1 MRSLSE
7 IDTTAKRATKAIGY
21 PWGIA
26 EEVGKNIRLLEL
38 FGLPGLKNLNDF
50 FKVYKKKQFQTISI
64 INKVNES
71 HKISYCP
78 ITLGINFLDQI
89 NIISELKE
97 IKFINVAYPLL
108 FLPFVS
114 RTSEIIGKR
123 IFLKMDQNEFLLNF
137 NQSINSNFLKNDIIK
152 QVNKIDL
159 ILYEND
165 NTFNNSEWEELYK
178 LSEDTFVEESNSSKL
193 NWSPIK
199 FPFKDK
205 TCIQGN

>member
-1 MRSLSE
+1 M
-7 IDTTAKRATKAIGY
+7 
-21 PWGIA
+21 
-26 EEVGKNIRLLEL
+26 
-38 FGLPGLKNLNDF
+38 PGLKNLNDF
-50 FKVYKKKQFQTISI
+50 FKVYKKKQFQTIGL

-71 HKISYCP
+71 NKISYCP

-89 NIISELKE
+89 NLISEIKE

-114 RTSEIIGKR
+114 RVSEIIGKR

-193 NWSPIK
+193 NAAGAGLI
-199 FPFKDK
+199 D
-205 TCIQGN
+205 ND

>member
-7 IDTTAKRATKAIGY
+7 IDTTVKRATKAIGY
-21 PWGIA
+21 SWGIA

-50 FKVYKKKQFQTISI
+50 FKVYKKKQFQTIGI

-89 NIISELKE
+89 NLISELKE

-123 IFLKMDQNEFLLNF
+123 IFLKMDQNEFLLNY
-137 NQSINSNFLKNDIIK
+137 NQSINSNFIKNNIIK
-152 QVNKIDL
+152 EVNKIDL
-159 ILYEND
+159 ILYENE

-178 LSEDTFVEESNSSKL
+178 LSEDTFVEETDSLKKNSAGAGL
-193 NWSPIK
+193 TDN
-199 FPFKDK
+199 D
-205 TCIQGN
+205 

>member
-21 PWGIA
+21 SWGIA

-89 NIISELKE
+89 NITSELKE

-123 IFLKMDQNEFLLNF
+123 IFLKMDQNEFLLNY
-137 NQSINSNFLKNDIIK
+137 NQSINSNFIKNNIIK
-152 QVNKIDL
+152 EVNEIDL
-159 ILYEND
+159 ILYENE

-178 LSEDTFVEESNSSKL
+178 LSEDTFVEESDSLKKNSAGAGL
-193 NWSPIK
+193 TDN
-199 FPFKDK
+199 D
-205 TCIQGN
+205 

>member
-193 NWSPIK
+193 NAAGAGLI
-199 FPFKDK
+199 D
-205 TCIQGN
+205 ND

>member
-21 PWGIA
+21 SWGIA

-89 NIISELKE
+89 NLISELKE

-123 IFLKMDQNEFLLNF
+123 IFLKMDQNEFLLNY
-137 NQSINSNFLKNDIIK
+137 NQSINSNFIRNDIIK
-152 QVNKIDL
+152 EVNKIDL
-159 ILYEND
+159 ILYDNE

-178 LSEDTFVEESNSSKL
+178 LSEDTFVEETDSLKKNSAGAGL
-193 NWSPIK
+193 TDN
-199 FPFKDK
+199 D
-205 TCIQGN
+205 

>member
-21 PWGIA
+21 SWGIA

-89 NIISELKE
+89 NLISELKE

-123 IFLKMDQNEFLLNF
+123 IFLKMDQNEFLLNY
-137 NQSINSNFLKNDIIK
+137 NQSINSNFIKNNIIK
-152 QVNKIDL
+152 EVNKIDL
-159 ILYEND
+159 ILYENE

-178 LSEDTFVEESNSSKL
+178 LSEDTFVEESDSLKKNSAGAGL
-193 NWSPIK
+193 TDN
-199 FPFKDK
+199 D
-205 TCIQGN
+205 